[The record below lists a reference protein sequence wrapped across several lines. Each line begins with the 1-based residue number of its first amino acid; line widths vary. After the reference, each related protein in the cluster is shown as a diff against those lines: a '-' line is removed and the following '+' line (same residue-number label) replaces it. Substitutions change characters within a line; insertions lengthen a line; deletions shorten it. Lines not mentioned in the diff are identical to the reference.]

1 MLRNLPRSGE
11 QPGETQ
17 ANTAYD
23 LWVKAGD
30 RKTLRYE
37 MSRSRIS

>member
-1 MLRNLPRSGE
+1 MLRNLPDSGE
-11 QPGETQ
+11 QPVERL

-23 LWVKAGD
+23 LRVKAGD
-30 RKTLRYE
+30 RKALRYR